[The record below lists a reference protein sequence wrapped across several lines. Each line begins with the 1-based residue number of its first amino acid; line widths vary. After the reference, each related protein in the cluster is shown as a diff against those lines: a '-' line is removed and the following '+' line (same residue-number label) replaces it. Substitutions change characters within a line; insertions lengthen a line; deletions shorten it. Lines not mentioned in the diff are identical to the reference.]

1 MPAVPLN
8 LSESIS
14 IHTPRE
20 GSDRSRRSPR
30 PERRI
35 SIHTPREG
43 SDDNDLY
50 LLANASKISIHTPR
64 EGSDI
69 VRDYRGLVI
78 TDFNPHSPRGE
89 RRRYSKWSA
98 YHDPFQST
106 LPARGATVSGSGRG
120 IGRPISIHTP
130 REGSDLFVCRNHP
143 MDDNFNPHSP
153 RGERRPF
160 AQVRLRQALFQSTL
174 PARGATF
181 PGSNDRPGGAF
192 QSTLPARGATGPTSD
207 IARLKG
213 ISIHTPREGSDTALL
228 ICGHRAHISIHT
240 PREGSDRRKSPQRR
254 KHIISIHTPREG
266 SDPQPDE
273 IILPQRIS
281 IHTPREGSDSSRRQM
296 QSCPVYFNPHSPRGE
311 RRICSIRL
319 SCGCLFQST
328 LPARGATR
336 IRKRFLVHVAIS
348 IHTPREGS
356 D

>member
-213 ISIHTPREGSDTALL
+213 ISIHTPREGSD
-228 ICGHRAHISIHT
+228 
-240 PREGSDRRKSPQRR
+240 RRKSPQRR